1 MSESHNNE
9 ATEGNETMKKAT
21 TFHKGDKVLYGQHV
35 YHSVE
40 CNDFWGAGW
49 GHGSH
54 FGSGARLQD
63 TKTTA
68 RANHLMGRTLPH
80 SHGVVH

>member
-40 CNDFWGAGW
+40 CNDFWGAGLFV
-49 GHGSH
+49 GMVSDDKCVVLYGKTPRVESIHGLV
-54 FGSGARLQD
+54 A
-63 TKTTA
+63 A
-68 RANHLMGRTLPH
+68 
-80 SHGVVH
+80 